1 MDMNSVPVAGYTQHS
16 CAGGCVGGDVGGMG
30 DIPSLQDIAGYS
42 SMTPEQQQLQ
52 RQQLQ
57 QANETAFSGMPWRSS
72 SGWTVNPSQALPN
85 TQGVQAAALPNTQGV
100 QAAALPNT
108 QGVQA
113 AQVTKG
119 KKAMPALPVFPGVPA
134 VAGAQTAAA
143 FPDVQ
148 SVAGAQTAMG
158 TQIAPGT
165 TSTPLI
171 PGQMAPITPTTRPV
185 PMTGA
190 SLEFLNGFLRTQIG
204 RAVKVSFLIGTNT
217 FQDRNGILLG
227 VGANYILL
235 QEAETDDLLACDFYN
250 IKFVTFYY

>member
-1 MDMNSVPVAGYTQHS
+1 MDMNSTPVPGYTQHS
-16 CAGGCVGGDVGGMG
+16 CTGDCVGGDVGGMG
-30 DIPSLQDIAGYS
+30 DLPTLQDIAGYS
-42 SMTPEQQQLQ
+42 SMTPAQQLQQ

-57 QANETAFSGMPWRSS
+57 QANETAFSGMPWHSL
-72 SGWTVNPSQALPN
+72 SGWTANNPSQTLPN
-85 TQGVQAAALPNTQGV
+85 TQGVQAAV
-100 QAAALPNT
+100 LPNT

-113 AQVTKG
+113 AQTAKG
-119 KKAMPALPVFPGVPA
+119 KKAMPAIPAFPGAPA
-134 VAGAQTAAA
+134 VAGAQTALA
-143 FPDVQ
+143 FPDTQ

-158 TQIAPGT
+158 TQIVPGT
-165 TSTPLI
+165 TSAPLI
-171 PGQMAPITPTTRPV
+171 PGQMAPITPTTRPI